1 MDVILL
7 KDVEKVGLRGDVV
20 NVAPGYARNF
30 LLPRKLAEPASEGR
44 VNELRRHEELRS
56 RHEAQDVEQARG
68 MAEKLEE
75 GELRVDVKA
84 GPGGV
89 LFGSVTATTLVDEL
103 WGQRKVR
110 VDRRKIELS
119 EPIKRIGRYEVPV
132 ELFTDVTATLH
143 VAVAP
148 EGEELPP
155 EEELQAEAEARA
167 AAAAQEEAEAEAAHA
182 EAEAAVAEQVVAE
195 EAEEPAEEAAEAP
208 EGARDEPEQAPEPP
222 ELPAAE

>member
-20 NVAPGYARNF
+20 SVAPGYARNF

-44 VNELRRHEELRS
+44 LNELRRHEELRS
-56 RHEAQDVEQARG
+56 RHEAQSVDQARDI
-68 MAEKLEE
+68 ADRLEQE
-75 GELRVDVKA
+75 ELRVDVKA

-103 WGQRKVR
+103 WSRRKVR
-110 VDRRKIELS
+110 VDRRKLELPD
-119 EPIKRIGRYEVPV
+119 PIKRIGRYEVPV
-132 ELFTDVTATLH
+132 ELFTDVTATLR

-155 EEELQAEAEARA
+155 DEVLQAEEEQRAAEEA
-167 AAAAQEEAEAEAAHA
+167 AAAAA
-182 EAEAAVAEQVVAE
+182 AE
-195 EAEEPAEEAAEAP
+195 EEDDKELVEMLEEPAVEAEPALEEPAHEAEPVHEAP
-208 EGARDEPEQAPEPP
+208 EE
-222 ELPAAE
+222 PAAE

>member
-20 NVAPGYARNF
+20 SVAPGYARNF
-30 LLPRKLAEPASEGR
+30 LLPRRLAEPASEGR
-44 VNELRRHEELRS
+44 LTELRRHEELRS
-56 RHEAQDVEQARG
+56 RHEAQSVDQARE
-68 MAEKLEE
+68 MVDRLEQD
-75 GELRVDVKA
+75 ELRVDVKA

-103 WGQRKVR
+103 WSRRKIR
-110 VDRRKIELS
+110 VDRRKIELG

-132 ELFTDVTATLH
+132 ELFTDVTATLR

-155 EEELQAEAEARA
+155 EEEEQPEPEQPEPEAAAEPAELEAEMVEAEPVAETADAAAEPAEAG
-167 AAAAQEEAEAEAAHA
+167 QN
-182 EAEAAVAEQVVAE
+182 
-195 EAEEPAEEAAEAP
+195 AEEPPAE
-208 EGARDEPEQAPEPP
+208 
-222 ELPAAE
+222 